1 MLGNS
6 FSKKIYTVLAKLLLN
21 KMQAKYRAL
30 HGKELPILVIAG
42 DSGKSTLVTL
52 LDNLFCKNKWTVY
65 KNIDQ
70 DSGVSSISLLCSTIG
85 GIDMPAS
92 SGWFSFPIFIW
103 RATYAYLF
111 GTFKYDENTILIH
124 EANVDAEN
132 RVDSYLEIFGSSVDT
147 IIISCLIGS
156 CASGFSD
163 TFEDDKYTDLKKL
176 IPDNLQLELEKTSI
190 DSKTR
195 NGALEKLRLL
205 KTAKNYILP
214 GTIDSFD
221 NITIHNFDGRQ
232 LQTVAKSSR
241 GRGFSLD
248 VMDGVNLS
256 GEYLLPQ
263 TFAKYTHILSEIS
276 KKYTL
281 KSASVQDLAKNMAL
295 PNSRFGLLK
304 GILNGRVVDSS
315 YDTDAVSLVSFLDL
329 LKEVLQIYSKA
340 DFDTDEYAGQV
351 MAPRHYIVLGDM
363 ARLGESSK
371 QRHAEILDSILDIKN
386 DFGDYVEE
394 VYLVGDSWLECDEQG
409 FGKLDGNISYI
420 IYKKTVFKVCKKA
433 ENVIELLGEDTVR
446 PQSWYWVKGTK
457 TTGLES
463 VAKHLLRDKD
473 DIVKLCRQG

>member
-1 MLGNS
+1 MLGDS
-6 FSKKIYTVLAKLLLN
+6 FSKKIYTVLAKLFLD

-30 HGKELPILVIAG
+30 HCKELPILVIAG

-52 LDNLFCKNKWTVY
+52 LDNLFCENKWTVY
-65 KNIDQ
+65 KNSDQ
-70 DSGVSSISLLCSTIG
+70 DSDVSSIALLCSTIG
-85 GIDMPAS
+85 EFDMPAS
-92 SGWFSFPIFIW
+92 SDWLTLSIFIW
-103 RATYAYLF
+103 RATYAYVF

-124 EANVDAEN
+124 ETKVGAEN
-132 RVDSYLEIFGSSVDT
+132 RVDSYLEIFGSSVNT
-147 IIISCLIGS
+147 IIISCLAGG

-163 TFEDDKYTDLKKL
+163 TFEDAKYTDLKKL
-176 IPDNLQLELEKTSI
+176 IPDSLQLELGKKAI
-190 DSKTR
+190 DSKIR
-195 NGALEKLRLL
+195 NSAIENLRLL

-221 NITIHNFDGRQ
+221 NITIHNFDGQ
-232 LQTVAKSSR
+232 GLQTETKSSR

-263 TFAKYTHILSEIS
+263 TFAKYIYILSEIS
-276 KKYTL
+276 KKYAL
-281 KSASVQDLAKNMAL
+281 KSSSAQDLVKNMVL
-295 PNSRFGLLK
+295 PNSRFGLIK

-315 YDTDAVSLVSFLDL
+315 YDTDPVSLVSFLDL

-363 ARLGESSK
+363 AGLGESSK
-371 QRHAEILDSILDIKN
+371 RKHAEILDSILDIKN

-409 FGKLDGNISYI
+409 FAKLDGSVSYI

-446 PQSWYWVKGTK
+446 PQSWYWIKGSK
-457 TTGLES
+457 SAGLES
-463 VAKHLLRDKD
+463 VTNHLLRDKA
-473 DIVKLCRQG
+473 DIVKLCRQC